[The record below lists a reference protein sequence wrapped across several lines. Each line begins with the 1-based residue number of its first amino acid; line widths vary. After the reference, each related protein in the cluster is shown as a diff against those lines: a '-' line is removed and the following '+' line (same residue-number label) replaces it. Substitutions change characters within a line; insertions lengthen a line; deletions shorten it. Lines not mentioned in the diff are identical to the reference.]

1 MANEYLHFPPIIHK
15 WPTVLL
21 IAVIGLS
28 LGVGLSFLRP
38 LEYTSTVR
46 LLVTQRLG
54 AVDAYTASRSA
65 ERIADDLASI
75 IYTSTFFDKVI
86 DANVDID
93 KTYFAGTERKQRE
106 KWSDA
111 ITTSVSRN
119 SGLLTIHVYHTDT
132 GQGEMIARSIA
143 IVLEEEGWNYTS
155 GGNLSIQM
163 VDEPLNS
170 RWPVRPNILMN
181 GFSAMILGAIASIGY
196 LLIEYERKRRRHQ
209 LIHEE

>member
-1 MANEYLHFPPIIHK
+1 MSNEYLRFPPILHK

-21 IAVIGLS
+21 VAAIGLL

-46 LLVTQRLG
+46 LLITQRLG

-75 IYTSTFFDKVI
+75 IYTSTFFDKVMYS
-86 DANVDID
+86 NVDID
-93 KTYFAGTERKQRE
+93 ESYFSGTEQKKRE
-106 KWSDA
+106 KWEKS
-111 ITTSVSRN
+111 IVTSVSRN
-119 SGLLTIHVYHTDT
+119 TGLLSIKIYHTDT
-132 GQGEMIARSIA
+132 AQAEMIAMSIA
-143 IVLEEEGWNYTS
+143 GVLEAEGWNYTS

-170 RWPVRPNILMN
+170 RFPARPNILMN
-181 GFSAMILGAIASIGY
+181 GFSAMIIGAMTAIGF
-196 LLIEYERKRRRHQ
+196 LFIEFERKRRRHQ